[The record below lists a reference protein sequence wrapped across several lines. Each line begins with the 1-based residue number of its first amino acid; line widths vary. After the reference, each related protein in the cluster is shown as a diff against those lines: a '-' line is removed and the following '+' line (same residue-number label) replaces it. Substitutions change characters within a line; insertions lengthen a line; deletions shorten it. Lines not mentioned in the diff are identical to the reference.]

1 MQLRFSSEW
10 PTAESQARVAGKARV
25 HIQLFDLCG
34 GWWSRHAQ
42 KAYQQYIYGA
52 SEASELHK
60 YTWRLK
66 ESTRRE
72 KTNELRWVLKVR
84 QRGF

>member
-1 MQLRFSSEW
+1 MLAKHAYTFSYLTSAVDGGADTLRR
-10 PTAESQARVAGKARV
+10 PTSN
-25 HIQLFDLCG
+25 ID
-34 GWWSRHAQ
+34 
-42 KAYQQYIYGA
+42 GA